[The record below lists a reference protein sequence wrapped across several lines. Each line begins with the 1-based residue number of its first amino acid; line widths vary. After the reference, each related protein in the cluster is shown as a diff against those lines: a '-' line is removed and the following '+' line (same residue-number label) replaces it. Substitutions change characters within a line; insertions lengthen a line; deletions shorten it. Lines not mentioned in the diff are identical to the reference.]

1 MNKDSNTNF
10 WISYAD
16 LMAGLLFVFILLI
29 GAIIVKYSLLQ
40 SESNI
45 LEQTLNKE
53 KIALEKNKKELI
65 LKEQKIKNT
74 VTDLEKARKDLKKIK
89 FDFQDTKTDL
99 KNRLLENEKLKL
111 VLEDKKLFINKQ
123 EKEIIDKKSKLA
135 FFSTTKY
142 DLEEKL
148 KNLEKEKKSLLL
160 DISKLDSNLKNKD
173 EKIVLFLDEK
183 KNFEKE
189 ISQLNTT
196 KDDLENNL
204 KKVELTLE
212 EKEKKLDNLLENILE
227 KQALIKS
234 FKDKNGFLDDEIKV
248 LSKKLEDTE
257 NRHSVLSKDLLSTKS
272 KIKNLTG
279 IKIKV
284 ISLLKNKLG
293 SNMQIDPKNGAIRL
307 SSNILFDE
315 GEFDLKQSSKA
326 SLKDAV
332 YDYFYTILENEE
344 INKHIDKIIIEGHTN
359 SKGTF
364 LYNLELSQKRA
375 YSVMDF
381 LLSLD
386 FHKKENL
393 KKLIVAS
400 GRSFLDPIY
409 GKNGI
414 EDKDESRRIEIKFS
428 LKNEDAIKEIANILE

>member
-45 LEQTLNKE
+45 LEQTLEKE

-65 LKEQKIKNT
+65 QKELKIKST
-74 VTDLEKARKDLKKIK
+74 ITDLEKTKKDLKKVK
-89 FDFQDTKTDL
+89 FDFEDIKNDL
-99 KNRLLENEKLKL
+99 KNRLVENEKLKL
-111 VLEDKKLFINKQ
+111 VLEKKESLITKQ
-123 EKEIIDKKSKLA
+123 DKEIIEKKSKLA
-135 FFSTTKY
+135 FVSSSKGE
-142 DLEEKL
+142 LEKKL
-148 KNLEKEKKSLLL
+148 KNLKKEKEELLTSI
-160 DISKLDSNLKNKD
+160 DKLDLNLKIKD
-173 EKIVLFLDEK
+173 EKIVLILDEK
-183 KNFEKE
+183 KIFEKE
-189 ISQLNTT
+189 IVDLNN
-196 KDDLENNL
+196 KNENLETNL
-204 KKVELTLE
+204 EKVELTLK
-212 EKEKKLDNLLENILE
+212 EKDKKLDSLLEDVLE

-234 FKDKNGFLDDEIKV
+234 FEQKNGFLDDEIKV
-248 LSKKLEDTE
+248 LSKKLEDTKLKH
-257 NRHSVLSKDLLSTKS
+257 NVLSEDLLSTKS

-279 IKIKV
+279 IKIRV
-284 ISLLKNKLG
+284 ISLLKNELG
-293 SNMQIDPKNGAIRL
+293 KNMQIDPNNGAIRL

-315 GEFDLKQSSKA
+315 GEFELKESSQA
-326 SLKDAV
+326 ALKDAI

-386 FHKKENL
+386 FKKKESL

-409 GKNGI
+409 KNGV

-428 LKNEDAIKEIANILE
+428 LKNEKAIKEIANILD